1 MQAQNSER
9 ARIFRFAAVF
19 ISTGVWIGCSDPAR
33 SVDASSVTDPR
44 TSLLSACAIP
54 DIRGQSLESRGFQAP
69 RELQVSVGDT
79 TRLRRLWDASTEV
92 TSAASTP
99 WSVDDGDVAR
109 LEGDLVIPLSPGRT
123 RLMGTV
129 AGRTA
134 CVIVTALYSGVTMS
148 ALTVDRA
155 SLALPVSDS
164 ASTRV
169 TATLRYSNGVA
180 VPLQAGASWT
190 SLDPSVAEV
199 SPSAL
204 LTPRAAGSARIV
216 ARAGR
221 IADTAVVLVAQL
233 PFDTLKV
240 ARAEDF
246 VNSIGV
252 NIHLSYFDRVYGS
265 GFRSIIIP
273 RVRELGVR
281 HLRDGGTTLPN
292 EDWMLEVYGRWREL
306 ADSTG
311 ARYTIIMSPRRSA
324 NGPGTD
330 YADLSHVLELRHRIG
345 ASRIAAWEGLNEHD
359 LSGRPNFASEVRTLQ
374 QALYTVV
381 KNDPQLAATTP
392 VLGPTLA
399 DVGKASAV
407 GDLSRYMDQGAIH
420 PYDGGQVP
428 TTNLAAHALGIRA
441 ITGARTLVATEV
453 GYHTAASAFNPWH
466 WALSENAQAKYTLRQ
481 FLELWNAGI
490 SRSFAYELIDEGLNP
505 SDMEHNFG
513 LLRNDGS
520 RKPAFNALR
529 NLIALLGDRSA
540 GAFAPHPLVVRL
552 SGDTAGVH
560 TLVVEKKDGRRY
572 LVLWQ
577 NASSYDKAS
586 KTDVSVP
593 LRTVGVDFPSRY
605 SSLSVYFPLTSA
617 SPAAT
622 YRGQRSV
629 KLNIADHPLVLEL
642 ES

>member
-1 MQAQNSER
+1 MVA
-9 ARIFRFAAVF
+9 
-19 ISTGVWIGCSDPAR
+19 
-33 SVDASSVTDPR
+33 
-44 TSLLSACAIP
+44 
-54 DIRGQSLESRGFQAP
+54 
-69 RELQVSVGDT
+69 
-79 TRLRRLWDASTEV
+79 
-92 TSAASTP
+92 SAASSP
-99 WSVDDGDVAR
+99 WSVDDGNVAR

-134 CVIVTALYSGVTMS
+134 CVILSTLYSGVTMR

-155 SLALPVSDS
+155 SLALPIADT

-169 TATLRYSNGVA
+169 AATLSYSNGVT
-180 VPLQAGASWT
+180 VPLREGVSWM
-190 SLDPSVAEV
+190 SLDPSVVEV
-199 SPSAL
+199 SASAL
-204 LTPRAAGSARIV
+204 LTPRAPGSARIV
-216 ARAGR
+216 ASAGR
-221 IADTAVVLVAQL
+221 IADTAVVLVAPL
-233 PFDTLKV
+233 PFDTLRV

-246 VNSIGV
+246 VSSIGV
-252 NIHLSYFDRVYGS
+252 NVHLSYLDLVYGS

-311 ARYTIIMSPRRSA
+311 ARFTIIMSPRRSA
-324 NGPGTD
+324 TGPGSD
-330 YADLSHVLELRHRIG
+330 YADLSHVLELRNRIG

-359 LSGRPNFASEVRTLQ
+359 LSGRPNFATEVRTLQ

-381 KNDPQLAATTP
+381 KLDPQLAATTP

-399 DVGKASAV
+399 DVRKASAV

-428 TTNLAAHALGIRA
+428 TTNLAAHATGIQP
-441 ITGARTLVATEV
+441 ITGSRPLVATEV
-453 GYHTAASAFNPWH
+453 GYHTAASAVNPWH
-466 WALSENAQAKYTLRQ
+466 WALSESAQAKYTLRQ
-481 FLELWNAGI
+481 FLELWNAGV

-520 RKPAFNALR
+520 RKPAFIALR
-529 NLIALLGDRSA
+529 NLIALLGDRAA

-560 TLVVEKKDGRRY
+560 TLVVEKRDGRRY

-577 NASSYDKAS
+577 NATSYDKVS
-586 KTDVSVP
+586 KSDVAVP
-593 LRTVGVDFPSRY
+593 LRTVGVDFPAKY
-605 SSLSVYFPLTSA
+605 TSLSVYLPLTSA
-617 SPAAT
+617 SPTAT

>member
-1 MQAQNSER
+1 MVA
-9 ARIFRFAAVF
+9 
-19 ISTGVWIGCSDPAR
+19 
-33 SVDASSVTDPR
+33 
-44 TSLLSACAIP
+44 
-54 DIRGQSLESRGFQAP
+54 
-69 RELQVSVGDT
+69 
-79 TRLRRLWDASTEV
+79 
-92 TSAASTP
+92 SAASSP
-99 WSVDDGDVAR
+99 WSVDDGNVAR

-134 CVIVTALYSGVTMS
+134 CVILSTLYSGVTMR

-155 SLALPVSDS
+155 SLALPIADT

-169 TATLRYSNGVA
+169 AATLSYSNGVN
-180 VPLQAGASWT
+180 VPLREGVSWM
-190 SLDPSVAEV
+190 SLDPSVVEV
-199 SPSAL
+199 SASAL
-204 LTPRAAGSARIV
+204 LTPRAPGSARIV
-216 ARAGR
+216 ASAGR
-221 IADTAVVLVAQL
+221 IADTAVVLVAPL
-233 PFDTLKV
+233 PFDTLRV

-246 VNSIGV
+246 VSSIGV
-252 NIHLSYFDRVYGS
+252 NVHLSYLDLVYGS

-324 NGPGTD
+324 TGPGSD
-330 YADLSHVLELRHRIG
+330 YADLSHVLELRNRIG

-359 LSGRPNFASEVRTLQ
+359 LSGRPNFATEVRTLQ

-381 KNDPQLAATTP
+381 KLDPQLAATTP

-399 DVGKASAV
+399 DVRKASAV

-428 TTNLAAHALGIRA
+428 TTNLAAHATGIQP
-441 ITGARTLVATEV
+441 ITGSRPLVATEV
-453 GYHTAASAFNPWH
+453 GYHTAASAVNPWH
-466 WALSENAQAKYTLRQ
+466 WALNESAQAKYTLRQ
-481 FLELWNAGI
+481 FLELWNAGV

-520 RKPAFNALR
+520 RKPAFIALR
-529 NLIALLGDRSA
+529 NLIALLGDRAA

-560 TLVVEKKDGRRY
+560 TLVVEKRDGRRY

-577 NASSYDKAS
+577 NATSYDKVS
-586 KTDVSVP
+586 KSDVAVP
-593 LRTVGVDFPSRY
+593 LRTVGVDFPAKY
-605 SSLSVYFPLTSA
+605 TSLSVYLPLTSA
-617 SPAAT
+617 SPTAT